1 MLEKTTDKVFQA
13 LLERMKSDLTTT
25 DHVAVTTDIWSTKQ
39 LIDSFLGVTAHF
51 WNKDLGRSESFRI
64 GKMKTM
70 FNQTATLNSSSSVSG
85 VQLCAYWRQYSRGAV
100 FHPQGIWNRDKGQV
114 DTNGQRNKHA
124 EGSKRKL
131 CCFNKI
137 GEANYKYFSGCSCLQ

>member
-70 FNQTATLNSSSSVSG
+70 LNQTATLNSSSSVS
-85 VQLCAYWRQYSRGAV
+85 
-100 FHPQGIWNRDKGQV
+100 
-114 DTNGQRNKHA
+114 
-124 EGSKRKL
+124 
-131 CCFNKI
+131 
-137 GEANYKYFSGCSCLQ
+137 

>member
-1 MLEKTTDKVFQA
+1 MFFQFIKPSRQKLEKTTDKVFQS
-13 LLERMKSDLTTT
+13 LLERMRSDLNTT

-70 FNQTATLNSSSSVSG
+70 LNQTATLNSSSSVS
-85 VQLCAYWRQYSRGAV
+85 
-100 FHPQGIWNRDKGQV
+100 
-114 DTNGQRNKHA
+114 
-124 EGSKRKL
+124 
-131 CCFNKI
+131 
-137 GEANYKYFSGCSCLQ
+137 